1 MTRKQIPPRRRRRTK
16 RVEPEYDPR
25 PARSDTQ
32 ARSDTLDTLDDLL
45 DEIDTI
51 LEAQAVLVNFRQ
63 RSGQ

>member
-1 MTRKQIPPRRRRRTK
+1 MVRKQLPPRRRRRTE
-16 RVEPEYDPR
+16 RVEPEYEPR
-25 PARSDTQ
+25 SARSDTP
-32 ARSDTLDTLDDLL
+32 ARSGTLDDLDDLL